1 MHQEPSESTEDNL
14 SRRNFMVR
22 GAVVTAVLPLWS
34 AHGEETT
41 QPGDKHSQEE
51 PAPAKALMPKH
62 NTPLDIDVLV
72 VGGGPAGI
80 TAAIQAAR
88 AGAST
93 ILLESGSQLGG
104 TTATAG
110 VNFPGLF
117 HAWGKQVIA
126 GIGWELVEETVRM
139 GNGRMPDFSV
149 PYGRSHVKFH
159 IPINPYLYVLLAE
172 EKCGQAGV
180 RLRYYET
187 PISVRFRDHRWE
199 VEVVGKGT
207 SILIRCKQLIDCTGN
222 AIVVQ
227 MAGLPVLRSEV
238 TQPGTLMF
246 KIDGYDLDKVD
257 KTLLN
262 RRCQEAVDQ
271 GRLKKEDHR
280 NRILGPLGNRGG
292 NTMHTMNADSTTSET
307 HTDANIRA
315 RKNLLD
321 TLRFYREIP
330 GLEKLNLVSMPT
342 EIGIRETYRIV
353 GEYQITEKDYVAGR
367 KFEDAWAYSFYPIDL
382 HKKGGVATKH
392 LEEGVVPTISMRAQI
407 PKNSRNLLVA
417 GRCVSSDQLANSAL
431 RVQASCMAMGQA
443 AGVAAALAC
452 SLKTT
457 PLDVPLDR
465 IKTLIAEHG
474 GIVP

>member
-1 MHQEPSESTEDNL
+1 
-14 SRRNFMVR
+14 
-22 GAVVTAVLPLWS
+22 
-34 AHGEETT
+34 
-41 QPGDKHSQEE
+41 
-51 PAPAKALMPKH
+51 
-62 NTPLDIDVLV
+62 
-72 VGGGPAGI
+72 
-80 TAAIQAAR
+80 
-88 AGAST
+88 
-93 ILLESGSQLGG
+93 
-104 TTATAG
+104 
-110 VNFPGLF
+110 
-117 HAWGKQVIA
+117 
-126 GIGWELVEETVRM
+126 
-139 GNGRMPDFSV
+139 
-149 PYGRSHVKFH
+149 
-159 IPINPYLYVLLAE
+159 
-172 EKCGQAGV
+172 
-180 RLRYYET
+180 
-187 PISVRFRDHRWE
+187 
-199 VEVVGKGT
+199 
-207 SILIRCKQLIDCTGN
+207 
-222 AIVVQ
+222 
-227 MAGLPVLRSEV
+227 
-238 TQPGTLMF
+238 
-246 KIDGYDLDKVD
+246 
-257 KTLLN
+257 
-262 RRCQEAVDQ
+262 
-271 GRLKKEDHR
+271 
-280 NRILGPLGNRGG
+280 
-292 NTMHTMNADSTTSET
+292 MHTMNADSTTSET

-353 GEYQITEKDYVAGR
+353 GEYQITEKDYVTGR